1 MLTLSIEVDE
11 TVENYLRSKDIDTIS
26 YLGKLIQQDMLSN
39 AKKTPS
45 LSEAQQYISFHGQ

>member
-26 YLGKLIQQDMLSN
+26 YLAKLIQQDML
-39 AKKTPS
+39 AHTM
-45 LSEAQQYISFHGQ
+45 EARGTHQAFTQFQ